1 MTRPRKVL
9 RPATSRP
16 IAAPLQRPVASPVA
30 SSIVTPA
37 RRRARAAALLPFLLL
52 ASACAAPLDYDLR
65 GQIGAF
71 NTTTAAQ
78 DATVNRPAPDAR
90 GLITYPSYQVAVA
103 TRGDTVADLA
113 RRIGLPATEVA
124 KFNGVQTDDV
134 LRKGEV
140 LVLPRRAP
148 DAAPRSGSG
157 PRAPGGVDIASL
169 AGSAIDSAP
178 SASPNPGS
186 VTTTTLQKTPTK
198 VAPAQVQPG
207 PEPVRH
213 KVSRGE
219 TAYTIAR
226 LYQISVKALAE
237 WNGLD
242 SDFSVREGQYLLIP
256 LKDQAA
262 PAPSESSAVAVA
274 APGAG
279 SATPTPPSAT
289 RPLPDETVA
298 PAAAAKAEPAP
309 TVAVEA
315 PTRSSQAAMGYPVN
329 GKIIRAYSKG
339 KNDGIDIAAAP
350 GSAVKAAEAGTIA
363 AITADSN
370 KIPIIVVRHD
380 RNLLSVYANVDGIK
394 VKKGD
399 RVNRGQSI
407 AALRATPEEAYVHFE
422 VRDGF
427 DSVDPL
433 PYLQ

>member
-9 RPATSRP
+9 RPAGFRP
-16 IAAPLQRPVASPVA
+16 TRPLGLAL
-30 SSIVTPA
+30 
-37 RRRARAAALLPFLLL
+37 RRKGTCLVPLVLLAAA
-52 ASACAAPLDYDLR
+52 CTAPLDYDLR

-78 DATVNRPAPDAR
+78 DATEIRPTPDSR

-103 TRGDTVADLA
+103 QRGDTVADLA
-113 RRIGLPATEVA
+113 TRIGLPSVEVA

-148 DAAPRSGSG
+148 EASVRGSSTN
-157 PRAPGGVDIASL
+157 PGGVDIASL

-178 SASPNPGS
+178 ATSPNPGS
-186 VTTTTLQKTPTK
+186 VTTTTLQKTPAKPVPT
-198 VAPAQVQPG
+198 QVQPG

-213 KVSRGE
+213 KVTRGE

-226 LYQISVKALAE
+226 LYQISVKSLSD

-256 LKDQAA
+256 LKDQNAPAA
-262 PAPSESSAVAVA
+262 PAETEVAVA
-274 APGAG
+274 PPGAG
-279 SATPTPPSAT
+279 SSTPTPPSAA
-289 RPLPDETVA
+289 RPLPDEDVT
-298 PAAAAKAEPAP
+298 PAAESQAEPAP
-309 TVAVEA
+309 TVEVQA
-315 PTRSSQAAMGYPVN
+315 PSRASQSAMAYPVN
-329 GKIIRAYSKG
+329 GKIIRTYSKG
-339 KNDGIDIAAAP
+339 KNDGIDISAAP

-380 RNLLSVYANVDGIK
+380 RNLLSVYANVDAIK
-394 VKKGD
+394 VSKGD

-407 AALRATPEEAYVHFE
+407 AQLRASPEEAYVHFE

>member
-9 RPATSRP
+9 RPSAVL
-16 IAAPLQRPVASPVA
+16 PLVLL
-30 SSIVTPA
+30 
-37 RRRARAAALLPFLLL
+37 AAA
-52 ASACAAPLDYDLR
+52 CTEPLDYDLR

-78 DATVNRPAPDAR
+78 NATESRPSPDNR

-103 TRGDTVADLA
+103 RNGDTVADLA
-113 RRIGLPATEVA
+113 NRIGLPAVEVA
-124 KFNGVQTDDV
+124 RFNGVQTDDV
-134 LRKGEV
+134 LRQGEV

-148 DAAPRSGSG
+148 ETSPRGG
-157 PRAPGGVDIASL
+157 IANPGGVDIASL

-178 SASPNPGS
+178 ASSPNPGS
-186 VTTTTLQKTPTK
+186 VTTTTLQKTPPRSVPT
-198 VAPAQVQPG
+198 QIQEG

-213 KVSRGE
+213 KVTRGE

-226 LYQISVKALAE
+226 LYQIPVKSLAD

-242 SDFSVREGQYLLIP
+242 SDLSVREGQFLIIP
-256 LKDQAA
+256 LKDQASVPPFA
-262 PAPSESSAVAVA
+262 PAEPEVTT
-274 APGAG
+274 APGQG
-279 SATPTPPSAT
+279 STTPVPPSASA
-289 RPLPDETVA
+289 PLPAEDVKPVAETR
-298 PAAAAKAEPAP
+298 AEPKP
-309 TVAVEA
+309 TVKVEE
-315 PTRSSQAAMGYPVN
+315 PTRASQAAMGYPVT

-339 KNDGIDIAAAP
+339 KNDGIDISAAP

-370 KIPIIVVRHD
+370 KIPIIVIRHD
-380 RNLLSVYANVDGIK
+380 QNLLSVYANVDGIK

-399 RVNRGQSI
+399 RVNRGQTI
-407 AALRATPEEAYVHFE
+407 AQLRGAAEEAYVHFE